1 MSSTTNAVNA
11 ARNESLDKEVAFR
24 AKLGQTQVTFAR
36 LKEMIRELGYAF
48 DLSMSCKSIARY
60 MTGDRAGESYPANSL
75 YPRQIDD
82 GRSYAHIEARRDANF
97 DRLKEIRN
105 TYFAVHG
112 GYIYEW

>member
-1 MSSTTNAVNA
+1 MTLKVSDA
-11 ARNESLDKEVAFR
+11 AQASIAREVANR
-24 AKLGQTQVTFAR
+24 IKHGMVQVKFSE
-36 LKEMIRELGYAF
+36 LKAMIRELGYAF
-48 DLSMSCKSIARY
+48 DLNMSCKSIARY

-82 GRSYAHIEARRDANF
+82 GKSYAHFEARRDANF
-97 DRLKEIRN
+97 ERLTEIRN